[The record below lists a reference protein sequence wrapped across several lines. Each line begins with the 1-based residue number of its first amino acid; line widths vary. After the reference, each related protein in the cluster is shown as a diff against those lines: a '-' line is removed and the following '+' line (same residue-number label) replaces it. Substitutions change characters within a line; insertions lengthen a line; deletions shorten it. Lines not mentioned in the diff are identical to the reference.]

1 MNGPDP
7 SADGSDPWTVASLA
21 ARIDHTILRPE
32 ATRAEVGQVA
42 AEAVEW
48 GCASV
53 CVQPD
58 QVAYVA
64 TAVGHRVKVCAVVG
78 FPHGAT
84 ISRLK
89 AAEAA
94 AVVALGADEVDMV
107 VGLGP
112 VADGDFDEVRHDVA
126 SVRAAV
132 PDVVLKVIVESALW
146 TPPVLRAVCEAA
158 VDAGADFVKTS
169 TGFHA
174 AGGATVEAVTTMRA
188 AVGARAQVKA
198 SGGVR
203 TLDDC
208 RALVAAGADRLGMSA
223 TVAVLSE
230 LRG

>member
-1 MNGPDP
+1 VTGTDP
-7 SADGSDPWTVASLA
+7 ASWTVADLA

-32 ATRAEVGQVA
+32 ATRAEVERVA

-58 QVAYVA
+58 QVGFVA
-64 TAVGHRVKVCAVVG
+64 TMVGARVPVCSVVG

-84 ISRLK
+84 ISRVK

-94 AVVALGADEVDMV
+94 AVVALGATEVDMV

-112 VADGDFDEVRHDVA
+112 IAEDDLAEVRHDVA

-146 TPPVLRAVCEAA
+146 NPAVLRAVCEAA

-169 TGFHA
+169 TGFHP
-174 AGGATVEAVTTMRA
+174 AGGATVDAVATMRA
-188 AVGARAQVKA
+188 AVGTRARVKA

-208 RALVAAGADRLGMSA
+208 VAMVAAGADRLGMSA
-223 TVAVLSE
+223 TVAVLEE
-230 LRG
+230 LRSRQG

>member
-1 MNGPDP
+1 VSPFD
-7 SADGSDPWTVASLA
+7 DTTVSPEGWSVAELA

-32 ATRAEVGQVA
+32 ATRAEVERVA
-42 AEAVEW
+42 VEAVEW
-48 GCASV
+48 GCATV

-58 QVAYVA
+58 QVAFVA
-64 TAVGHRVKVCAVVG
+64 NAVGHRVPVCAVVG

-84 ISRLK
+84 ISRIK

-94 AVVALGADEVDMV
+94 AVVALGAREVDMV

-112 VADGDFDEVRHDVA
+112 IADGDFDEVRHDVA

-132 PDVVLKVIVESALW
+132 PEVVLKVIVESALW

-169 TGFHA
+169 TGFHP
-174 AGGATVEAVTTMRA
+174 AGGASVAAVETMRR
-188 AVGARAQVKA
+188 AVGTRAQVKA

-203 TLDDC
+203 TLEDC

-223 TVAVLSE
+223 TVAVLAE